1 MTLTNNERKD
11 TTKVISSIEN
21 RENLLKVTTEKLSI
35 KQEDNPVTSSI

>member
-21 RENLLKVTTEKLSI
+21 RENLLKVTTEKLLI
-35 KQEDNPVTSSI
+35 KKDDNPVTLSI

>member
-21 RENLLKVTTEKLSI
+21 RENLLKVTTEILLI
-35 KQEDNPVTSSI
+35 KKDDNPVTLSI

>member
-21 RENLLKVTTEKLSI
+21 RENLLKVTTEKFQSKKTI
-35 KQEDNPVTSSI
+35 TQ